1 MNFRHSFAVLLF
13 CSGTLH
19 AEAPAKLP
27 LDELHTFAEIFERIK
42 SSYVEEVDDTTL
54 LKYAVKGMLSGL
66 DPHSAYLD
74 ASDFDDLQENTTGK
88 FGGLG
93 IEVDIEDGFIRVI
106 TPIDGTPATKAGV
119 LAGDLIIK
127 LDDHPVKGMDLND
140 AIDLMRGE
148 PGTDILLTI
157 ARKGNNKPVEIVV
170 TRAIIKIASVRDRE
184 LETGYGYIRI
194 SQFQERTGRDLKKS
208 INKLQEKQELK
219 GLVLDLR
226 NNPGGVLS
234 AAVDVVNAFISTGL
248 IVYTEGRDKATELRY
263 SADTQTEAEN
273 TPIVVLI
280 NGGSASASEIVAGAL
295 QDHHR
300 ALIMGTSTFGKGSV
314 QTVLPLK
321 NESALKLTTA
331 RYFTPSGRSIQAQG
345 IIPDI
350 QIEQGQLTQNKE
362 KQFYKEADLKGHL
375 SNDNGSEERGAKKS
389 NKENAQDS
397 LATTDYQLHEAL
409 TFLKGLHVLSQY
421 KVSSDS
427 VSSQKLLNGDNSDAA
442 NEKATDS
449 SPSTD

>member
-1 MNFRHSFAVLLF
+1 
-13 CSGTLH
+13 
-19 AEAPAKLP
+19 
-27 LDELHTFAEIFERIK
+27 
-42 SSYVEEVDDTTL
+42 
-54 LKYAVKGMLSGL
+54 
-66 DPHSAYLD
+66 
-74 ASDFDDLQENTTGK
+74 
-88 FGGLG
+88 
-93 IEVDIEDGFIRVI
+93 
-106 TPIDGTPATKAGV
+106 
-119 LAGDLIIK
+119 
-127 LDDHPVKGMDLND
+127 
-140 AIDLMRGE
+140 
-148 PGTDILLTI
+148 
-157 ARKGNNKPVEIVV
+157 
-170 TRAIIKIASVRDRE
+170 
-184 LETGYGYIRI
+184 
-194 SQFQERTGRDLKKS
+194 
-208 INKLQEKQELK
+208 
-219 GLVLDLR
+219 
-226 NNPGGVLS
+226 
-234 AAVDVVNAFISTGL
+234 
-248 IVYTEGRDKATELRY
+248 
-263 SADTQTEAEN
+263 
-273 TPIVVLI
+273 
-280 NGGSASASEIVAGAL
+280 VAGAL